1 MMTIKKILCTFL
13 LIAFALNPIFAKP
26 ADIQA
31 ARTFLKPFQTFGNTS
46 RPTRAEEY
54 LSPGGHFLIHY
65 DNSGYKAVPQDYTF
79 IDTIPDFVI
88 KAAEYLDES
97 YSTLYDT
104 LGFNIPPIDNIE
116 SPELDVYFYINS
128 GNSNY
133 YGVTQPENEVE
144 PGSNVWTSYLS
155 LSTRLN
161 DSTIFYTYGLEGLS
175 VTCAHELFHMFQ
187 LGYKYRMQDIFYFEM
202 SSVWFE
208 EHMYPE
214 VNDYHSYFNSYAS
227 DWNYAINNGR
237 LDYDNVGFNLYLDK
251 RFSTSG
257 DNIIHS
263 IWDRIVNTSAIQSIR
278 DELEDQES
286 TFEEALKDWG
296 SAQILCGPNSA
307 DNFLYPFDDAIDM
320 ETISFDN
327 NTSNIITSLGEDISL
342 PADPMVS
349 YFKVIGLPD
358 QILLFEAIFDDGTDA
373 NLICLDGYQSEV
385 RHIGTTP
392 LVVDGGQFNDCII
405 AIGSDADNVTGSFSF
420 TALSADQFASLYPN
434 PLTTKQT
441 FNLSYVLLENNL
453 QGQLAIYDL
462 LGRKVYSQLLDE
474 TLLIGG
480 LHEIRFIPGELSSGI
495 YIVAL
500 HFDETIIAEKF
511 TFLK

>member
-1 MMTIKKILCTFL
+1 MMMIRKILYSFL
-13 LIAFALNPIFAKP
+13 LIAFAINPIFAKP

-31 ARTFLKPFQTFGNTS
+31 TRTFLKPFQTFGNTS

-54 LSPGGHFLIHY
+54 LSPSGHFIIHY
-65 DNSGYKAVPQDYTF
+65 DNSGYNEVPQDFTYN
-79 IDTIPDFVI
+79 DSIPDFVI
-88 KAAEYLDES
+88 KAAEYLDGSFSELHDS
-97 YSTLYDT
+97 
-104 LGFNIPPIDNIE
+104 LGYNIPPTDNIE
-116 SPELDVYFYINS
+116 SPEIDVYFRSDYM
-128 GNSNY
+128 Y

-161 DSTIFYTYGLEGLS
+161 DSTTFYTYGLEGLS
-175 VTCAHELFHMFQ
+175 VTCAHELFHVFQ
-187 LGYKYRMQDIFYFEM
+187 LGYKFRNGDIFYFEM

-208 EHMYPE
+208 EHMFPK
-214 VNDYHSYFNSYAS
+214 VNDYHSYFNEYAV

-251 RFSTSG
+251 RFSSTSA
-257 DNIIHS
+257 NIIHN
-263 IWDRIVNTSAIQSIR
+263 IWNRIVDTSALQSIR
-278 DELEDQES
+278 DELEDQGS

-296 SAQILCGPNSA
+296 SAQVLCGPYSA
-307 DNFLYPFDDAIDM
+307 NNFLYPFDDAIDM

-327 NTSNIITSLGEDISL
+327 NISNIITSLGENISL

-349 YFKVIGLPD
+349 YFKISGLPD
-358 QILLFEAIFDDGTDA
+358 QILLFETLFPAGTDA
-373 NLICLDGYQSEV
+373 NLICLDGHQSEV

-420 TALSADQFASLYPN
+420 TALSTDQLASLYPN
-434 PLTTKQT
+434 PLTSIQAL
-441 FNLSYVLLENNL
+441 NLSYVLLEDNL

-462 LGRKVYSQLLDE
+462 LGKKVYSRSLAE
-474 TLLIGG
+474 NY
-480 LHEIRFIPGELSSGI
+480 LSSGLHDLQFI
-495 YIVAL
+495 PNDLSSGVYIVAL
-500 HFDETIIAEKF
+500 HFDDSIIAEKF